1 LEPGVR
7 LPIGLASV
15 RSNSSSLFSAEQG
28 REAVRI
34 GLCHSAD
41 RVDFFL
47 GIRGR
52 KAFAEA
58 GMMST
63 LKVE

>member
-1 LEPGVR
+1 
-7 LPIGLASV
+7 
-15 RSNSSSLFSAEQG
+15 
-28 REAVRI
+28 
-34 GLCHSAD
+34 
-41 RVDFFL
+41 VDFFL

>member
-1 LEPGVR
+1 V
-7 LPIGLASV
+7 LAQIHPV
-15 RSNSSSLFSAEQG
+15 CFQRG

-41 RVDFFL
+41 RVDYFL

>member
-1 LEPGVR
+1 
-7 LPIGLASV
+7 
-15 RSNSSSLFSAEQG
+15 
-28 REAVRI
+28 
-34 GLCHSAD
+34 
-41 RVDFFL
+41 VDYFL

>member
-1 LEPGVR
+1 M
-7 LPIGLASV
+7 
-15 RSNSSSLFSAEQG
+15 
-28 REAVRI
+28 
-34 GLCHSAD
+34 D
-41 RVDFFL
+41 YFL

-52 KAFAEA
+52 QAFVEA